1 MKTAM
6 MTGAFTPRLGRLAGG
21 VSIAVMAML
30 GCGNGVSS
38 APAQANASAATAG
51 GGKLAQAKF
60 LIEHNAT
67 DEDTGFQIFLDG
79 APWNRLTVEG
89 PGGGVLEVSACGNL
103 VGFGLTEG
111 FFETNEPPNAEV
123 PIADVLALFPEGRYG
138 FVATSVAGGSLR
150 GTATLTHTIPAKP
163 EILAPADGAVV
174 DPGNLVISWNPVE
187 ASLTGGR
194 ITIVGYQVIVSKE
207 VAEKP
212 TESLFKS
219 ELSVF
224 LPASRTSVTVPSEFL
239 EPGAAYQFEV
249 LAIETSGNQT
259 IASRAFQTQ

>member
-1 MKTAM
+1 M
-6 MTGAFTPRLGRLAGG
+6 PRLGRLAGG
-21 VSIAVMAML
+21 VLIAAIAML

-38 APAQANASAATAG
+38 APAQANTSAATAG

-79 APWNRLTVEG
+79 DPWNQLTVEG
-89 PGGGVLEVSACGNL
+89 PGNGVLEVNARGAL
-103 VGFGLTEG
+103 VDFGLTEG
-111 FFETNEPPNAEV
+111 FFETNEPPNAEF
-123 PIADVLALFPEGRYG
+123 PIEDVLALFPEGKYD
-138 FVATSVAGGSLR
+138 FVATSVEGGSLR

-163 EILAPADGAVV
+163 EILTPADGAVV

-187 ASLTGGR
+187 ASLTGGK
-194 ITIVGYQVIVSKE
+194 ITIEGYQVIVAKE

-239 EPGAAYQFEV
+239 EPGADYQFEV
-249 LAIETSGNQT
+249 LAIEKSGNQT
-259 IASRAFQTQ
+259 IASQAFQTQ